1 MHSWTNREMAAH
13 GPMLKI
19 DERKT
24 MDDVQLKLLR
34 IEHIQNT
41 PCLPNSLTYNKEHL
55 LSPILAPFIYQWH
68 DLRDVHETEDTTKAS
83 SLN

>member
-1 MHSWTNREMAAH
+1 
-13 GPMLKI
+13 MLKI

-24 MDDVQLKLLR
+24 MDDVQLKLPR

-55 LSPILAPFIYQWH
+55 LSPILASFIYQWH